1 MTERDVLELVKD
13 NQETPTG
20 DQEIGA
26 ESFTEEESI
35 SEGEASVEKEEIA
48 EVAGEDTLGED
59 VGEKEDTVDYES
71 LMREDLAE
79 LKREFSELGDID
91 SITELSNPLRYAAL
105 RDLGLSPKEA
115 YMATTPRKPLADNRS
130 HLSAAVGKSASRP
143 SVSIPP
149 AQLRMARDL
158 FRDMSDAE
166 INALYRRVTK

>member
-13 NQETPTG
+13 NEQTEPTNGQTSAETFV
-20 DQEIGA
+20 E
-26 ESFTEEESI
+26 EVVSTEE
-35 SEGEASVEKEEIA
+35 AAYTEKEISA
-48 EVAGEDTLGED
+48 DATEVPLDEGAGEDG
-59 VGEKEDTVDYES
+59 GKIDYES

-91 SITELSNPLRYAAL
+91 SLTELSNPLRYAAL

-115 YMATTPRKPLADNRS
+115 YLATTPRKPITDNRS
-130 HLSAAVGKSASRP
+130 HLSAAVSRSMSRP
-143 SVSIPP
+143 ATSIPP
-149 AQLRMARDL
+149 AQLRMAREL

>member
-1 MTERDVLELVKD
+1 MNESDVLDLVRENEEAVEVEKTIEGELCEEETVTEPEASNIED
-13 NQETPTG
+13 TPTKT
-20 DQEIGA
+20 
-26 ESFTEEESI
+26 TE
-35 SEGEASVEKEEIA
+35 A
-48 EVAGEDTLGED
+48 
-59 VGEKEDTVDYES
+59 KEDTIDYES

-115 YMATTPRKPLADNRS
+115 YMATTPRKPPVDNRS
-130 HLSAAVGKSASRP
+130 HLSSAVGRSASRP
-143 SVSIPP
+143 AISIPP
-149 AQLRMARDL
+149 AQLRMAREL